1 MSLICSNSIKEDR
14 KIYLSGVGGDEI
26 FSDYGFNGRRFTKHS
41 NFGGLFP
48 EDLTTIFPWPSFY
61 YSSMES
67 YIAKEEYVT
76 GVYGVEGRYPY
87 LDKKVVQEFLSLS
100 HNLKNSQYKSVLDNY
115 FVENNY
121 KFSRGKKVGF

>member
-1 MSLICSNSIKEDR
+1 MTNLS
-14 KIYLSGVGGDEI
+14 KIYNSNLKKTSYDRAAQIIEIETLLSNYLLSSQGD
-26 FSDYGFNGRRFTKHS
+26 RM
-41 NFGGLFP
+41 
-48 EDLTTIFPWPSFY
+48 
-61 YSSMES
+61 SM
-67 YIAKEEYVT
+67 AN
-76 GVYGVEGRYPY
+76 GVEGRYPY